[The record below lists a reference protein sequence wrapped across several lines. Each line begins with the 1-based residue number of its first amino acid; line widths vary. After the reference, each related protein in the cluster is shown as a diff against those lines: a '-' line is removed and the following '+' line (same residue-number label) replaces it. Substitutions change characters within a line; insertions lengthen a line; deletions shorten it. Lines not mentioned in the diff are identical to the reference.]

1 MDIFGLVTA
10 AAAEFSL
17 MPQADMLP
25 EHTLFGDIDM
35 DGDDFTFEF
44 VPTLEKTL
52 RIKTLQSDWDEV
64 RTVRDAVVM
73 LQRKMSEKA

>member
-1 MDIFGLVTA
+1 MR
-10 AAAEFSL
+10 
-17 MPQADMLP
+17 QADMLP

-44 VPTLEKTL
+44 VPTLEKAL

-73 LQRKMSEKA
+73 LQRKVSEKA

>member
-1 MDIFGLVTA
+1 M
-10 AAAEFSL
+10 
-17 MPQADMLP
+17 MRQADMLP
-25 EHTLFGDIDM
+25 EHTLLGDIDM

-44 VPTLEKTL
+44 VPTLEKAL

-73 LQRKMSEKA
+73 LQRKVSEKA